1 MLVCKKQPPNFRNT
15 LRDGMSKSLKLCT
28 YKTHMHVLILL
39 MVHRFKMIWN
49 VQKDNF
55 FRRWRA
61 QDPRV
66 ADFDQAITQY
76 IELSNKVQQV
86 DTLTN
91 VEFILLDCSPLKFST
106 IAHCDEWQNRFHN
119 LLLDM
124 ASTKLNDICTSLAE
138 NAKR

>member
-1 MLVCKKQPPNFRNT
+1 M
-15 LRDGMSKSLKLCT
+15 
-28 YKTHMHVLILL
+28 
-39 MVHRFKMIWN
+39 
-49 VQKDNF
+49 QKDAF

-91 VEFILLDCSPLKFST
+91 QEFILLDCSPLKFSA
-106 IAHCDEWQNRFHN
+106 ISHCDEWQNRFHN

-124 ASTKLNDICTSLAE
+124 ATTKLNDICNSLVE
-138 NAKR
+138 NSKK

>member
-1 MLVCKKQPPNFRNT
+1 
-15 LRDGMSKSLKLCT
+15 
-28 YKTHMHVLILL
+28 
-39 MVHRFKMIWN
+39 MIWN
-49 VQKDNF
+49 VRKDAF

-91 VEFILLDCSPLKFST
+91 QDFILLDCSPLKFSA
-106 IAHCDEWQNRFHN
+106 ISHCDEWQNRFHS
-119 LLLDM
+119 LLLEM
-124 ASTKLNDICTSLAE
+124 ATTKLNDISNSLVE
-138 NAKR
+138 NSKKYVFYKLCVWDRI